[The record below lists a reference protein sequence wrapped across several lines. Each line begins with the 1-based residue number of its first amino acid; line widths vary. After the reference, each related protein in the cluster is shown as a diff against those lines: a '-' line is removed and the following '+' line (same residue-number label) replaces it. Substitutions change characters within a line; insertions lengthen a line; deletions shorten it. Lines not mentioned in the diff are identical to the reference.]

1 MARTAITQKIFDSE
15 VSPFIEQKDVI
26 LCRSGIQWY
35 HKSELLQFMDGNPP
49 PVDKEWYAEYRPA
62 NVVVKAQDKCRAL
75 PVTKE
80 HPDVWVTP
88 DNWKDL
94 AGGVLDN
101 EVSVVALD
109 DEADGEIGLKS
120 NVTFFTRELHD
131 YYLEN
136 KEVSLGYTCKK
147 RWVEDP
153 EAKGYDIILEE
164 ITEVNHL
171 AITKSGRGGSKVAVI
186 DSLIGGIRP
195 MRTGIFAWLKNKKAK
210 QADSNF
216 SFGKT
221 VFTALKD
228 SKGVTEEEIAKEMQ
242 SVLDS
247 ASILK
252 DCEAK
257 DTMLD
262 VVRDCFDNKEK
273 ALENEEELTAT
284 LDSMWVDIHGDSLT
298 EMAKAFDK
306 LKGKKEEEKPAENKD
321 SDPDDKGDE
330 NKDSD
335 EADNEDSE
343 KEDENK
349 DSDEEKK
356 DDENKDS
363 DDKEDKKEDGC
374 NKDSAPVINFDAN
387 TINALVEALKPS
399 ITTAV
404 KEVLGINKDSTPK
417 GGEID
422 NANHE
427 TEAVSMRDY
436 SSFLD

>member
-62 NVVVKAQDKCRAL
+62 NVVVKAQDKCKAL
-75 PVTKE
+75 PVTRE
-80 HPDVWVTP
+80 HPDEWVTP
-88 DNWKDL
+88 DNWKEL

-101 EVSVVALD
+101 EVGVVALD
-109 DEADGEIGLKS
+109 GEADGEIGLKS
-120 NVTFFTRELHD
+120 NITFFTRELHD

-147 RWVEDP
+147 HWVEDP
-153 EAKGYDIILEE
+153 EAKGYDIILDE
-164 ITEVNHL
+164 ISEVNHL

-186 DSLIGGIRP
+186 DSVIGGMKP

-216 SFGKT
+216 SFGQT
-221 VFTALKD
+221 VFTALKE
-228 SKGVTEEEIAKEMQ
+228 SKGTTEEEIAKEMQ
-242 SVLDS
+242 GVLDS

-262 VVRDCFDNKEK
+262 VVRDCFDNKDK

-284 LDSMWVDIHGDSLT
+284 LDSMWIEIHGDSLT

-321 SDPDDKGDE
+321 SESKEDE
-330 NKDSD
+330 DKDSD
-335 EADNEDSE
+335 G

-349 DSDEEKK
+349 DSDESENEDSDKE
-356 DDENKDS
+356 DENKDS
-363 DDKEDKKEDGC
+363 DGEDKEDKKEDGC

-387 TINALVEALKPS
+387 TISALAEALKPQ
-399 ITTAV
+399 ITDAV
-404 KEVLGINKDSTPK
+404 KEVLGINKDSKPN

-427 TEAVSMRDY
+427 TEVISTRDY

>member
-62 NVVVKAQDKCRAL
+62 NVVVKAQDKCKAL
-75 PVTKE
+75 PVTRE
-80 HPDVWVTP
+80 HPDEWVTP

-101 EVSVVALD
+101 EVGVVALD
-109 DEADGEIGLKS
+109 GEADGEIGLKS
-120 NVTFFTRELHD
+120 NITFFTRELHD

-147 RWVEDP
+147 HWVEDP
-153 EAKGYDIILEE
+153 EAKGYDIILDE

-186 DSLIGGIRP
+186 DSVIGGMKP

-216 SFGKT
+216 SFGQT
-221 VFTALKD
+221 VFTALKE
-228 SKGVTEEEIAKEMQ
+228 SKGTTEEEIAKEMQ
-242 SVLDS
+242 GVLDS

-257 DTMLD
+257 DTMLN

-273 ALENEEELTAT
+273 ALENEEELCAT

-321 SDPDDKGDE
+321 SESKEDE
-330 NKDSD
+330 DKDSD
-335 EADNEDSE
+335 G

-349 DSDEEKK
+349 DSDESDNEDSDKE
-356 DDENKDS
+356 DENKDS
-363 DDKEDKKEDGC
+363 DGEGKEDKKEDGC
-374 NKDSAPVINFDAN
+374 NKDSAPVVNFDAN
-387 TINALVEALKPS
+387 TINALAEALKPQ
-399 ITTAV
+399 ITDAV
-404 KEVLGINKDSTPK
+404 KEVLGINKDSK
-417 GGEID
+417 LNGGEID

-427 TEAVSMRDY
+427 TEVISTRDY